1 MSEKQERGRPWGK
14 TARREQLFRPIK
26 RDPPGI
32 AALRAYLNAKPRAT
46 QQQFAAR
53 CGLTLASLRRVLWR
67 GRCTPEL
74 ALAIEKASG
83 AEITRDL
90 LYPEWATIWPEWT
103 PPAQPGCGCDT
114 RGGSDADTGQ
124 TMSLVEMLTAD
135 ASRPNF
141 RLALESLVPEI
152 EDALAQGFTLTAA
165 WRALKKAKRI
175 ECCLA
180 TFKKQYR
187 AAQRRRDHA

>member
-14 TARREQLFRPIK
+14 TARRERLFRPIK

-67 GRCTPEL
+67 GRCTSEL

-90 LYPEWATIWPEWT
+90 LFPDWTAIWPEWS
-103 PPAQPGCGCDT
+103 PAAPQNPRGEARRDT
-114 RGGSDADTGQ
+114 DVGSEQMTLA
-124 TMSLVEMLTAD
+124 EMLAAD
-135 ASRPNF
+135 ASRQNY
-141 RLALESLVPEI
+141 RLAVEVLLPEI

-165 WRALKKAKRI
+165 WRGLRKQGRV